1 MRATRSRTVTQNQCP
16 QGHDG
21 ARMASPD
28 QRASMPSFSSPS
40 VSGPFP
46 VKAFVALTC
55 IGAGLLTALVVV
67 PSRVADPETSRYGL
81 FQGGR

>member
-1 MRATRSRTVTQNQCP
+1 
-16 QGHDG
+16 
-21 ARMASPD
+21 
-28 QRASMPSFSSPS
+28 MPSFSSPS

-81 FQGGR
+81 FQGGW